1 MAFLNEFRCEVC
13 GAQSEN
19 PVRWLVI
26 RNGDSQLS
34 VFRWDDE
41 SAHASDARHLC
52 GEADAQI
59 YISRWLEATLAGR
72 ESRPTPG
79 IEAAGMVVPINP
91 NLRLCRD
98 RHHGKAD
105 PPGADR
111 REHGSVQRG
120 RL

>member
-1 MAFLNEFRCEVC
+1 MALLSEFRCEVC
-13 GAQSEN
+13 GTQSQN

-34 VFRWDDE
+34 VLRWDEE
-41 SAHASDARHLC
+41 SAQAADARHLC

-59 YISRWLEATLAGR
+59 YISRWLDAMLVGS
-72 ESRPTPG
+72 ESRSVAA
-79 IEAAGMVVPINP
+79 IEAAGTVVPINP
-91 NLRLCRD
+91 NARLCRD

-105 PPGADR
+105 PPAADR

-120 RL
+120 RS